1 MSSEAMMAKSM
12 RAGGR
17 SEGGSD
23 AQVLVHLVRELTE
36 AQFDFWIA
44 CLNRAVAVMGGKGN
58 EFGRDD
64 RQKTI
69 SYWYVLMFL
78 LEIYAAGKNPFEVK
92 ESDVW
97 LSEGLVSMKALSR
110 HLRDRYQQETVRRYV
125 SDLKRCGLIAHQGR
139 GPEAMVKLSAPAIA
153 ALTDTIR
160 QWMTAFRDLDRR
172 YGKMWAT

>member
-1 MSSEAMMAKSM
+1 MSSEAMVAQSK
-12 RAGGR
+12 RASGR
-17 SEGGSD
+17 GEGGSD
-23 AQVLVHLVRELTE
+23 AQVLVHMVRELTE

-44 CLNRAVAVMGGKGN
+44 CLNRAVVVMGGKAN

-78 LEIYAAGKNPFEVK
+78 LEIYAAEKNPFDVK
-92 ESDVW
+92 KDDVW
-97 LSEGLVSMKALSR
+97 LTEGLVSMRTLSR
-110 HLRDRYQQETVRRYV
+110 HLRDRYRQETVRRYV
-125 SDLKRCGLIAHQGR
+125 SDLKRCGLIAHEGR

-153 ALTDTIR
+153 ALADTIR

-172 YGKMWAT
+172 YGKMWAS